1 MVTSPSN
8 LEKLRSFIAST
19 PEAEVVTMSRSSL
32 INIEREMTQLQ
43 AAAATARAGEAIAS
57 VCERLVQS

>member
-1 MVTSPSN
+1 MVMASN

-19 PEAEVVTMSRSSL
+19 PTAEIVTMSRSSL

-43 AAAATARAGEAIAS
+43 AAAAAARAGEAIAG
-57 VCERLVQS
+57 VCERIARS